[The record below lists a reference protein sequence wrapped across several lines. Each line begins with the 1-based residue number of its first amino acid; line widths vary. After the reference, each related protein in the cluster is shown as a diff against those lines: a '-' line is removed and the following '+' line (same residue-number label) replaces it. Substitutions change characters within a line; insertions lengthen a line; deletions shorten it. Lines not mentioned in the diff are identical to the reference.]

1 VLRAAGRWDLGENLR
16 KIDHLG
22 LAEWRKAVEQF
33 PESKAYGRYYCTY
46 SCVWALNTRTA
57 ATMNLEI
64 VLSLL
69 LFFSAVCYGLLGIRL
84 LGGKR
89 EVGSLPVG
97 ATFIAIGIWVLGG
110 AVELVAPNFL
120 VFSIGRTGHFV
131 GTALVPVT
139 ILISFREYTGAQ
151 TSRTMIAVLL
161 IVPVLSI
168 LVAATN
174 ALHEIMW
181 YLPATN
187 DAGEFL
193 TRPVRWGPWFLFLH
207 APYGYAIFLLSILTL
222 VMHSTAVA
230 PAHRRGL
237 FMLAGSAIAPAIAIA
252 AYDLG
257 IGPNTISTVPLVFS
271 GLLPIYAWLVIGEQI
286 IEFSPLAYETVYQN
300 MQDPVVVVDDQ
311 ERIIGLNHGAEL
323 MLNVTESDALRES
336 LDHVFGEAVPEI
348 HKALSTGKPQKM
360 LTNTGR
366 FLHLQVSPIA
376 TNKAAA
382 RMGRVLMFRD
392 VSDVEKAQKEIRT
405 SEMLL
410 RTLVDHSVNGI
421 IRMRW
426 VDEDDGR
433 SLRCIFAN
441 AAAGRYL
448 CSNPDEMIDLTA
460 SGLMKLASSG
470 MEPRDSEDL
479 LGQFLEAAE
488 NGEVIDTECRV
499 GSDSTQKWLR
509 VIGEPVGDD
518 VAVTF
523 VDITDRKAKEIQME
537 SIAWSDPLT
546 GVLNRRGFERDAAK
560 RLSDSDDNATGAL
573 LFIDLNEFKQIN
585 DKCGHE
591 VGDQL
596 LTIAAE
602 RLRTSLRSHDIIGRP
617 GGDEFVA
624 LVPDVKPKVAEKL
637 AARLTKRLEEPY
649 IVGSETLHCAASIGL
664 ALYPEHANTL
674 TGLLRAADQAMY
686 RAKARCRG
694 VPDIS
699 DTDLLEKAG

>member
-1 VLRAAGRWDLGENLR
+1 MAGNRALLCEKLTSYSELGRKKLWSSSQNQR
-16 KIDHLG
+16 
-22 LAEWRKAVEQF
+22 LAL
-33 PESKAYGRYYCTY
+33 STMTY
-46 SCVWALNTRTA
+46 SCVWALWIRTLIS
-57 ATMNLEI
+57 MHLET
-64 VLSLL
+64 VLAVLL
-69 LFFSAVCYGLLGIRL
+69 VFSAVCYALLGLRL
-84 LGGKR
+84 TGGPR
-89 EVGSLPVG
+89 EVGSAWVG
-97 ATFIAIGIWVLGG
+97 ATFIIIGIWVLGG
-110 AVELVAPNFL
+110 AGEMLATSYL
-120 VFSIGRTGHFV
+120 AFSIGRMGHFL

-139 ILISFREYTGAQ
+139 LLICFREYTGAG
-151 TSRTMIAVLL
+151 TSRTMIAALS
-161 IVPVLSI
+161 IIPMLSI

-174 ALHEIMW
+174 NMHEFMW

-187 DAGEFL
+187 ATGEFL
-193 TRPVRWGPWFLFLH
+193 TRPVHWGPWFLFLH
-207 APYGYAIFLLSILTL
+207 APYSYAIFGFSVLTL
-222 VMHSTAVA
+222 IMHSTAVA
-230 PAHRRGL
+230 PVHRRGL
-237 FMLAGSAIAPAIAIA
+237 FLLAGSAFAPAVAIA

-257 IGPNTISTVPLVFS
+257 IGPDTISIVPIVFAA
-271 GLLPIYAWLVIGEQI
+271 LLPVYAWLVIGEQI
-286 IEFSPLAYETVYQN
+286 IEFSPLAYETVFQN

-311 ERIIGLNHGAEL
+311 ERIIGMNHGAEL
-323 MLNVTESDALRES
+323 MLNISETQALRTS
-336 LDHVFGEAVPEI
+336 IDSVFGEEVPEI
-348 HKALSTGKPQKM
+348 HEALDTGKPQKL

-376 TNKAAA
+376 RHGAKV
-382 RMGRVLMFRD
+382 RSGRVLMFRD
-392 VSDVEKAQKEIRT
+392 VSDVEKAQKEIRN
-405 SEMLL
+405 SELLL

-426 VDEDDGR
+426 IEEDDKR

-448 CSNPDEMIDLTA
+448 LTDTEDMIDLTA
-460 SGLMKLASSG
+460 SGLINLASSG
-470 MEPRDSEDL
+470 MDPRDSEDL
-479 LGQFLEAAE
+479 LEQFMEAAE
-488 NGEVIDTECRV
+488 NGDVIDTETRV
-499 GSDSTQKWLR
+499 EAHSTQKWLR
-509 VIGEPVGDD
+509 LIGEPVGDD

-523 VDITDRKAKEIQME
+523 VDVTDRKAKEIQME

-560 RLSDSDDNATGAL
+560 RLLDSDDNATGAL

-585 DKCGHE
+585 DRCGHE

-602 RLRTSLRSHDIIGRP
+602 RLRTSLRANDIIGRP

-624 LVPDVKPKVAEKL
+624 LVPDVKAKVAEQL
-637 AARLTKRLEEPY
+637 AGRLTKRLEEPY

-664 ALYPEHANTL
+664 ALYPQHANTL

-694 VPDIS
+694 VSDIS

>member
-1 VLRAAGRWDLGENLR
+1 MVQTGKKLWNSSRNQR
-16 KIDHLG
+16 
-22 LAEWRKAVEQF
+22 LALATIVHI
-33 PESKAYGRYYCTY
+33 PAYGPF
-46 SCVWALNTRTA
+46 NTRTIT
-57 ATMNLEI
+57 TMHLEI

-69 LFFSAVCYGLLGIRL
+69 LIFTAVGYGLLGIRL

-89 EVGSLPVG
+89 DVGSLPVG

-120 VFSIGRTGHFV
+120 VFTVGRTGHFL

-139 ILISFREYTGAQ
+139 ILICFREYTGAE
-151 TSRTMIAVLL
+151 TSRTMVTTLL
-161 IVPVLSI
+161 ILPVLSI

-174 ALHEIMW
+174 SMHEIMW

-207 APYGYAIFLLSILTL
+207 APYGYAVFLLSFLTL
-222 VMHSTAVA
+222 VMHSTSVA
-230 PAHRRGL
+230 PAQRRGL
-237 FMLAGSAIAPAIAIA
+237 FMLAGSSIAPAIAIA

-271 GLLPIYAWLVIGEQI
+271 GLLPIYAWLIISEQI

-300 MQDPVVVVDDQ
+300 MQDPVVVVDEQ

-323 MLNVTESDALRES
+323 MLNITESEALRKS
-336 LDHVFGEAVPEI
+336 LDHVFGEVVPEI
-348 HKALSTGKPQKM
+348 HEALNTGEPQKM

-382 RMGRVLMFRD
+382 RVGRVLMFRD
-392 VSDVEKAQKEIRT
+392 VSDVEQAQKEIR
-405 SEMLL
+405 SNELLL

-421 IRMRW
+421 VRMRW
-426 VDEDDGR
+426 VDEGDGR

-448 CSNPDEMIDLTA
+448 HFDPDEMTDLTA
-460 SGLMKLASSG
+460 SGLLKLASSA
-470 MEPRDSEDL
+470 MDPRDSEEL
-479 LGQFLEAAE
+479 REKFLEAAE
-488 NGEVIDTECRV
+488 KGEVIDTEVHV
-499 GSDSTQKWLR
+499 GLGSTQKWLR
-509 VIGEPVGDD
+509 VIGEPVGDN

-523 VDITDRKAKEIQME
+523 VDITDRKAKEFQME

-560 RLSDSDDNATGAL
+560 RLLDSDDDATGAL
-573 LFIDLNEFKQIN
+573 LFIDLNEFKQVN

-602 RLRTSLRSHDIIGRP
+602 RLRASLRSRDIIGRP

-624 LVPDVKPKVAEKL
+624 LVPDVKPKVAEEL
-637 AARLTKRLEEPY
+637 AARLTKCLEEPY
-649 IVGSETLHCAASIGL
+649 IVGSETLYCAASIGL

-686 RAKARCRG
+686 RAKDRCRG
-694 VPDIS
+694 ASDIS
-699 DTDLLEKAG
+699 DSDLLEKAG

>member
-1 VLRAAGRWDLGENLR
+1 
-16 KIDHLG
+16 
-22 LAEWRKAVEQF
+22 
-33 PESKAYGRYYCTY
+33 
-46 SCVWALNTRTA
+46 
-57 ATMNLEI
+57 MNLEI

-69 LFFSAVCYGLLGIRL
+69 LFFSAVCYGLLGMRL
-84 LGGKR
+84 IGGRR

-97 ATFIAIGIWVLGG
+97 ATFIAIGVWVLGG
-110 AVELVAPNFL
+110 AVELMAPNFL
-120 VFSIGRTGHFV
+120 IFSIGRTGHFF
-131 GTALVPVT
+131 GTSVVPVT
-139 ILISFREYTGAQ
+139 ILISFREYTGAT
-151 TSRTMIAVLL
+151 TSKTLIASLSL
-161 IVPVLSI
+161 VPVISI
-168 LVAATN
+168 AVAATN
-174 ALHEIMW
+174 SMHEFMW

-193 TRPVRWGPWFLFLH
+193 TRPGTWGPWFLYLH
-207 APYGYAIFLLSILTL
+207 APYSYAVFGLGVLTL
-222 VMHSTAVA
+222 ITHSTAVA

-237 FMLAGSAIAPAIAIA
+237 FLLAGSAIAPAIAIA

-257 IGPNTISTVPLVFS
+257 LGPNTISTVPLVFA
-271 GLLPIYAWLVIGEQI
+271 GLLPVYAWLVIGEQI

-323 MLNVTESDALRES
+323 MLNISEREALRES
-336 LDHVFGEAVPEI
+336 LDSVFGAEVPEI
-348 HKALSTGKPQKM
+348 HEALNTGQPQKM
-360 LTNTGR
+360 LTSTGR
-366 FLHLQVSPIA
+366 FLHLQVSPITA
-376 TNKAAA
+376 NKAGS
-382 RMGRVLMFRD
+382 RKGRVLMFRD
-392 VSDVEKAQKEIRT
+392 VSDWEKAQREIRS
-405 SEMLL
+405 SEKLL

-426 VDEDDGR
+426 TGEGHER
-433 SLRCIFAN
+433 SLRVIFAN
-441 AAAGRYL
+441 SAAGRYL
-448 CSNPDEMIDLTA
+448 DSDPDRMNDLTA
-460 SGLMKLASSG
+460 SGLMELASSG
-470 MEPRDSEDL
+470 MDPRDSEDL
-479 LGQFLEAAE
+479 QTQFIEAAE
-488 NGEVIDTECRV
+488 KGDVLDTESRV
-499 GSDSTQKWLR
+499 GLGSAQKWLR

-560 RLSDSDDNATGAL
+560 RLSDSDDTATGAL

-649 IVGSETLHCAASIGL
+649 IVGSDTLHCAASIGL

-694 VPDIS
+694 VSDIT